1 MCIIGL
7 MLMFVVCLLNNT
19 YKNHYLISELGINY
33 LADSLYVKTKKN
45 HPIGWFFC
53 ENSLT

>member
-7 MLMFVVCLLNNT
+7 MLMYDVYLLNNS

-33 LADSLYVKTKKN
+33 LADSLC
-45 HPIGWFFC
+45 I
-53 ENSLT
+53 

>member
-33 LADSLYVKTKKN
+33 LADSLYVKKN